1 MTIEEIAIKADLID
15 HLTQIATFPPSLKPK
30 YEKAIKLFDNI

>member
-1 MTIEEIAIKADLID
+1 MTIEEMVIKADLID
-15 HLTQIATFPPSLKPK
+15 HLTQITTLPQSLKPK

>member
-1 MTIEEIAIKADLID
+1 MTIEEMVIKADLID
-15 HLTQIATFPPSLKPK
+15 HLAQITTLPRSLKPK